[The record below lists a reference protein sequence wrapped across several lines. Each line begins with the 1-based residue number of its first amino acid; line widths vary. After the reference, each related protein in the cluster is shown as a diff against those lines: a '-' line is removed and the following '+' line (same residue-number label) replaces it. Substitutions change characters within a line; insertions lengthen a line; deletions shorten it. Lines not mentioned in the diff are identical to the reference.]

1 MEPDAE
7 QRVLVGDR
15 IARALDNPWVVLA
28 LLFFVFAA
36 VGIPLI
42 WISKAFSRWAK
53 VVVTI
58 VIVLYTAAILWLF
71 WLVMLWSY
79 QRIVDSL

>member
-28 LLFFVFAA
+28 LLFLVFAA

-42 WISKAFSRWAK
+42 WISKAFPRWAK